1 MDNESMII
9 RVSGKLG
16 EKIHRTPDEK
26 IPMHENPYL
35 DWSAHL
41 FRAPR
46 KEYMLVTNTASLYSI
61 LFPGRGV
68 TDENEFL
75 KTVARQLDEI
85 LGEDGFQSIYETI
98 IEPKIEEPHFSKA
111 LNRSVIGSMND
122 LVKHAEIHLTKQDLS
137 PLKAAQKLND
147 IPFSYLDYQKPKEA
161 FRELQDG

>member
-1 MDNESMII
+1 MDNQSMII

-26 IPMHENPYL
+26 TLMHDNPYL

-46 KEYMLVTNTASLYSI
+46 KEYILVTNTASLYSI

-68 TDENEFL
+68 TDEQEFL
-75 KTVARQLDEI
+75 KKATRKLDDI
-85 LGEDGFQSIYETI
+85 LGEDRFQFIYENV
-98 IEPKIEEPHFSKA
+98 IEPGLEDHHFSKA

-122 LVKHAEIHLTKQDLS
+122 LVKHAESYLTGRDLS
-137 PLKAAQKLND
+137 LQGVAKKLNE
-147 IPFSYLDYQKPKEA
+147 IPFSYLDYRKPKEA
-161 FRELQDG
+161 FRDLQDG